1 MADDLAEIDEG
12 LEHAR
17 ASLRSFEAQGQLAC
31 AEAVRRKIDT
41 LLDMRLLIAS
51 MLQAA

>member
-12 LEHAR
+12 LAHAR
-17 ASLRSFEAQGQLAC
+17 ASLLSFEAQGQLAC
-31 AEAVRRKIDT
+31 AQAVRRKIDT
-41 LLDMRLLIAS
+41 LLDMRLMVTA